1 MMIKLCG
8 PAPTCYQ
15 QDSTELNHT
24 IQEKDWLDEFG
35 GGVQKGE
42 GSAISDYLRV
52 KLSRKRLESPGHWA
66 CWEPHVLINLWL
78 WPHRLLGWVA
88 YSTFGY
94 GQTVV
99 TPIHLLFFLIQ
110 LPISR

>member
-78 WPHRLLGWVA
+78 WHTGSWGGWLTPPLATARLW
-88 YSTFGY
+88 S
-94 GQTVV
+94 
-99 TPIHLLFFLIQ
+99 LLYIYC
-110 LPISR
+110 SS